1 MSEETAEEEEASK
14 KGIMMPLIIGVVLCL
29 AGGGG
34 GFFAVQSGLIG
45 GAGDKGAPEKAAKA
59 STRSDDVAFLAI
71 DPLIISIGEAGA
83 NRHLRFQAKLEVD
96 TAYAEEVA
104 AIMPRIVD
112 VLNGYL
118 RAIRLAD
125 IEDNVALFRLRAQM
139 LRRVQLVAGP
149 DRVKD
154 VLIQEFV
161 LN

>member
-1 MSEETAEEEEASK
+1 MSEQTAENDEVKK
-14 KGIMMPLIIGVVLCL
+14 KGILMPLLIGLILCL
-29 AGGGG
+29 AGAGG
-34 GFFAVQSGLIG
+34 GFFAVQSGIIG
-45 GAGDKGAPEKAAKA
+45 GAGSSSSAERVAKP
-59 STRSDDVAFLAI
+59 SSRSDDVAFLPI
-71 DPLIISIGEAGA
+71 EPLIISIGEAGA
-83 NRHLRFQAKLEVD
+83 NRHLRFQAQLEVD
-96 TAYAEEVA
+96 TAYADEVT

-118 RAIRLAD
+118 RALRLAD

>member
-1 MSEETAEEEEASK
+1 MTDNTADAPEAPK
-14 KGIMMPLIIGVVLCL
+14 KGILMPLIIGLVLAL

-34 GFFAVQSGLIG
+34 GYFAVQEGLIDLTG
-45 GAGDKGAPEKAAKA
+45 SAKSAPKTMQSSAGDF
-59 STRSDDVAFLAI
+59 AFIAV

-83 NRHLRFQAKLEVD
+83 NRHLRFKAQLEVEKAHED
-96 TAYAEEVA
+96 DVA

-149 DRVKD
+149 GRVRD